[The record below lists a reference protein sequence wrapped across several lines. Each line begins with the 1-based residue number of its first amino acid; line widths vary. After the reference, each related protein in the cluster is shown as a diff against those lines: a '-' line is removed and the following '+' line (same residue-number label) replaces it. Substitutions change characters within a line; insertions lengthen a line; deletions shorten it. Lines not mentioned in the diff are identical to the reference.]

1 MKETQYLVVVYAN
14 VVATEEH
21 NDVLKSEDLI
31 GTTEYL
37 TL

>member
-1 MKETQYLVVVYAN
+1 MAN
-14 VVATEEH
+14 CEV
-21 NDVLKSEDLI
+21 LI